1 MFFLSMALDRFGL
14 PPLDTRM
21 NAPASRTRAG
31 YRRGAETRERILT
44 VALTAFGQ
52 KGFDAVST
60 RDIAEAATVNLPA
73 IQYYFGSKQGLYQ
86 ACASHIVDRYVEA
99 ALPSGE
105 AAIAALATGGADA
118 ARQHLVHVLQALAR
132 FLMRAGDARGASL
145 FIQRE
150 LADPGAAFDIL
161 FEQLWRPGVELVGQ
175 LISAARAAP
184 SAPPARLEAIHLISG
199 LTAFASGRAAID
211 RLLSPSAV
219 LAEDLCQLVERQ
231 VAALV
236 PPP

>member
-1 MFFLSMALDRFGL
+1 MALDRFGL
-14 PPLDTRM
+14 PPLDTSM
-21 NAPASRTRAG
+21 NAPAPRPRAG

-44 VALTAFGQ
+44 VALSAFGQ

-60 RDIAEAATVNLPA
+60 RDIAESARVNLPA

-86 ACASHIVDRYVEA
+86 ACASHIVERYVEA
-99 ALPSGE
+99 TLPSDE
-105 AAIAALATGGADA
+105 AALVALLATGGADA

-132 FLMRAGDARGASL
+132 FLMRAGDASGASL

-175 LISAARAAP
+175 LISAARGAP
-184 SAPPARLEAIHLISG
+184 TAPPARLEAIHLISG

-211 RLLSPSAV
+211 RLLSPSVV

-236 PPP
+236 TPP